1 MLKSFTFVL
10 KPQNSHFLMNLR
22 LNKSL
27 FSGIL
32 TLFSGT
38 AAAQL
43 VAILLQPFLRRI
55 YTPEEFGAYA
65 VYLSLVSILVTIG
78 TLRYEPAIL
87 QPEKKTEAVNLF
99 FVAFYFNLAFSLI
112 LFMITGFLNKN
123 LATML
128 NISDSQAKWLLFLP
142 ASVFL
147 LGTYQAMNYY
157 LVRKKRFRAISINK
171 GARRVAEGG
180 IQLGLGAMRF
190 PTGLV
195 IGDVA
200 GNLANV
206 LSGIVQLR
214 RANFMAGLHS
224 FSTQKKLIRQYA
236 DYPAFSMLPTTLN
249 MFCLMI
255 PTVFINRFY
264 GQEVAGY
271 FDLTR
276 LVLIV
281 PAALIAMSVG
291 QVFLQLVSE
300 KKLKGE
306 AFRAEFVQLLWVLG
320 LMGLTFAIIIT
331 LFGPGLLGW
340 YAGEP
345 YTESGRYAQIL
356 VWGTLARVVVSPL
369 TMVFLGLRKLR
380 EQAIWQVIFF
390 LMVGSL
396 VFMGRLNVMQFI
408 MALTA
413 IEVVAYAINLVMIGG
428 IVKKYHKE
436 IKSMESKGESE

>member
-1 MLKSFTFVL
+1 
-10 KPQNSHFLMNLR
+10 MNLR
-22 LNKSL
+22 LNKSF

-43 VAILLQPFLRRI
+43 VAILLQPVLRRI
-55 YTPEEFGAYA
+55 YSPEEFGAYA

-87 QPEKKTEAVNLF
+87 QPEKKTDAVNLF
-99 FVAFYFNLAFSLI
+99 FVAFYFNLVFSLI
-112 LFMITGFLNKN
+112 LLMATGFFNKN
-123 LATML
+123 LAAML
-128 NISDSQAKWLLFLP
+128 NISDSYAKWLLLLP
-142 ASVFL
+142 ASVFF

-180 IQLGLGAMRF
+180 IQSGLGIIRF
-190 PTGLV
+190 PAGLV
-195 IGDVA
+195 LGDVA

-206 LSGIVQLR
+206 LSGIVQLK
-214 RANFMAGLHS
+214 RANFVARLHS
-224 FSTQKKLIRQYA
+224 FSTQKKLIVQYA
-236 DYPAFSMLPTTLN
+236 DYPAYSMLPTTLN

-276 LVLIV
+276 LVLTV
-281 PAALIAMSVG
+281 PAALLTMSVG

-300 KKLKGE
+300 KKIKAE
-306 AFRAEFVQLLWVLG
+306 PFRAEFRQLLWVLG
-320 LMGLTFAIIIT
+320 LLGVVFALVIT
-331 LFGPGLLGW
+331 MFGPRLLGW

-345 YTESGRYAQIL
+345 YAESGRFAQIL

-380 EQAIWQVIFF
+380 QQAIWQIIFF
-390 LMVGSL
+390 LMVLSL
-396 VFMGRLNVMQFI
+396 MFMGRLNVLQFI
-408 MALTA
+408 LALAA
-413 IEVVAYAINLVMIGG
+413 IEVVAYVVNLIMIGN
-428 IVKKYHKE
+428 IVKNYHKE
-436 IKSMESKGESE
+436 ITKQA

>member
-1 MLKSFTFVL
+1 
-10 KPQNSHFLMNLR
+10 MNLR

-55 YTPEEFGAYA
+55 FTPEEFGAYA
-65 VYLSLVSILVTIG
+65 VYLSLVSILVTVG

-99 FVAFYFNLAFSLI
+99 FAAFYFNLAFSFFLLI
-112 LFMITGFLNKN
+112 ITALFKSP
-123 LATML
+123 LAKLL
-128 NISDSQAKWLLFLP
+128 NISDIHAWWLLFLP

-157 LVRKKRFRAISINK
+157 LVRKKKFKAISINK
-171 GARRVAEGG
+171 GVRRVAEGG
-180 IQLGLGAMRF
+180 IQLGLGSIRF
-190 PTGLV
+190 PAGLV

-206 LSGIVQLR
+206 VSGIVQLK
-214 RANFMAGLHS
+214 RANFLVKMHS
-224 FSTQKKLIRQYA
+224 LSLQKKLIRQYA
-236 DYPAFSMLPTTLN
+236 DYPAYSMLPTTLN

-264 GQEVAGY
+264 GQEIAGY

-281 PAALIAMSVG
+281 PAALLTMSVG

-300 KKLKGE
+300 KKLK
-306 AFRAEFVQLLWVLG
+306 ALPFRAEFNQLIWVLG
-320 LMGLTFAIIIT
+320 ALGLAFAIIIT
-331 LFGPGLLGW
+331 LLGPTLLGW

-345 YTESGRYAQIL
+345 YVESGRYAQVL

-380 EQAIWQVIFF
+380 EQAIWQIIFF
-390 LMVGSL
+390 LLICSL
-396 VFMGRLNVMQFI
+396 MFFGHLTVMQFI
-408 MALTA
+408 VALTV
-413 IEVVAYAINLVMIGG
+413 IELVAYIINLIMIGG
-428 IVKKYHKE
+428 IVKKYHEE
-436 IKSMESKGESE
+436 IKNIKPTPETD